1 MYVLLPIACSNRSP
15 IPEVLGDACV
25 YNPENPDDISRAL
38 LELIEQPA
46 MRNQSALDAHRK
58 ARNFLCERCAKET
71 FSFIAQVARD
81 PSHSSRMV

>member
-1 MYVLLPIACSNRSP
+1 MYAGLPIACSNRSP
-15 IPEVLGDACV
+15 IPGILGDV
-25 YNPENPDDISRAL
+25 GVSNPENPDDISRAL

-58 ARNFLCERCAKET
+58 ARNFLCERRAEET
-71 FSFIAQVARD
+71 FSLIAQVERD